1 MDVSSMHRFE
11 VIHGS
16 GGFASLRVRLSK
28 GESIK
33 CEPDAVVSASEHI
46 HIDAEM
52 DAGVVRGLLRCLL
65 AGESLFV
72 AVLVASGDDNDAL
85 LCPEAPGD
93 VELLHL
99 RQGDELLIAKGSFL
113 AADATVILETAML
126 PGFSRGRAF
135 FSGTGLFMLR
145 ALGSG
150 VLAVNAEGG
159 IVRHTLGP
167 GERRQVDHGHLLA
180 WTATM
185 NFSIGLAGGH
195 RSLRRRGLLATAF
208 ASVASGEGF
217 MVHFVGPG
225 QVWVQTHRPLPL
237 AEPGR
242 ARRSRKSGLGGLPC
256 LCSCLLMWVVV
267 LCPFVFFGAVILR
280 HGTDR
285 KVLGHSIP
293 DGHSIADIPALVV
306 ERRRR
311 RREAA
316 FEAEAAEY
324 RTGLPD
330 PAAARRARRG
340 GNRIF
345 VPGQAVAWTSE
356 TPGTTTT
363 ETASPCHLGRRARRS
378 PISTRRC
385 AATRRCTGTGQRR
398 KSNSRPP
405 RSSLDVE
412 ASTCEIQRERHASL
426 VSTTLSAN
434 HS

>member
-1 MDVSSMHRFE
+1 MHRFE

-16 GGFASLRVRLSK
+16 GGYASLMVRLSK
-28 GESIK
+28 GESVK

-113 AADATVILETAML
+113 AADQSVVLETAML
-126 PGFSRGRAF
+126 PGFSRGRAI
-135 FSGTGLFMLR
+135 FSGTGLFLMR
-145 ALGSG
+145 AMGSG

-180 WTATM
+180 WTADM
-185 NFSIGLAGGH
+185 DFSIGLAGGR

-225 QVWVQTHRPLPL
+225 QLWVQTHRPLP
-237 AEPGR
+237 AIPGR
-242 ARRSRKSGLGGLPC
+242 ARRSRKSGGALLPC
-256 LCSCLLMWVVV
+256 LCCCLFFCVWFSIAVGVV
-267 LCPFVFFGAVILR
+267 LIS
-280 HGTDR
+280 GTAYDANAR
-285 KVLGHSIP
+285 FASIP
-293 DGHSIADIPALVV
+293 ERVA

-316 FEAEAAEY
+316 LEAAAAEY
-324 RTGLPD
+324 RASRLSD
-330 PAAARRARRG
+330 LVPARQVRRG
-340 GNRIF
+340 GDSII
-345 VPGQAVAWTSE
+345 
-356 TPGTTTT
+356 TPDSVTPDNSL
-363 ETASPCHLGRRARRS
+363 ELAHL
-378 PISTRRC
+378 
-385 AATRRCTGTGQRR
+385 
-398 KSNSRPP
+398 
-405 RSSLDVE
+405 
-412 ASTCEIQRERHASL
+412 
-426 VSTTLSAN
+426 
-434 HS
+434 